1 MKQTVEVRQVSGD
14 TILETYILAC
24 VSWFKS
30 QEKRNYFT
38 PALEAWYQSN
48 FEDSGPTSF
57 LPVGRTWG
65 RFFPINGKVPIV
77 GTQNENVLV
86 VNPLHQNWVAQ

>member
-1 MKQTVEVRQVSGD
+1 MKQTVEVHRVSGD

-30 QEKRNYFT
+30 HEKRNYFT
-38 PALEAWYQSN
+38 PPLEAWYQSD

-57 LPVGRTWG
+57 LPVGRIWG
-65 RFFPINGKVPIV
+65 RFCPINGKVPII